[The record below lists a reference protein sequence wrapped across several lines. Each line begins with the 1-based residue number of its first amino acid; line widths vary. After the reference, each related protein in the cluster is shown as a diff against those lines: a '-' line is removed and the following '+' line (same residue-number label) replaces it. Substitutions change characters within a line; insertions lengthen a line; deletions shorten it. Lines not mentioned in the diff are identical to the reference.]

1 MTSSTYHAGELAVQ
15 ATAGVQ
21 AQAER
26 LVKLINSSI
35 SPAVQDFLSSQKL
48 AIASTVG
55 TGDRVWASLLTGES
69 GFVQAISEHTVQI
82 NATPIPGD
90 PLRENLL
97 QQDNIGILVIDLAT
111 RRRVRI
117 NGKAEINPDGSIYV
131 HTKQVYFNCPKYIQ
145 LRQLDTDTK
154 VQTLPSIE
162 QSKIL
167 TSQQQQWIAH
177 TDTFFIASY
186 HPAGGAD
193 ASHRGGYPG
202 FVRVLSDRLL
212 LFPDYA
218 GNNMFNTLGNI
229 ATNPQTGLLFIDFE
243 SGSTLQLTGKASII
257 WDAQQMAEFVGA
269 ERLVEFE
276 IEQVLFITDAS
287 GLRWQFGE
295 YSPYNPA

>member
-1 MTSSTYHAGELAVQ
+1 MTSSIYHSGELAVQ
-15 ATAGVQ
+15 AHAGVQ
-21 AQAER
+21 VEAER
-26 LVKLINSSI
+26 LGKFIGSSI
-35 SPAVQDFLSSQKL
+35 PPAVQDFLGSQPM

-55 TGDRVWASLLTGES
+55 KDSQVWASLLTGES
-69 GFVQAISEHTVQI
+69 GFVQAISEQTVQI
-82 NATPIPGD
+82 NTTPIPGD

-117 NGKAEINPDGSIYV
+117 NGKAEINPHGSIYV
-131 HTKQVYFNCPKYIQ
+131 YTTQVYFNCPKYIQ

-154 VQTLPSIE
+154 VQTLSAIKH
-162 QSKIL
+162 SKTL
-167 TSQQQQWIAH
+167 TSLQQQWIAH

-186 HPAGGAD
+186 HPQGGAD

-202 FVRVLSDRLL
+202 FVRVVNHSKIV
-212 LFPDYA
+212 FPDYA

-257 WDAQQMAEFVGA
+257 WEQEQMAEFAGA
-269 ERLVEFE
+269 ERLIEFE
-276 IEQVLFITDAS
+276 IDQVLFLTDAS
-287 GLRWQFGE
+287 PLHWRFGE
-295 YSPYNPA
+295 YSPDNPT

>member
-1 MTSSTYHAGELAVQ
+1 MTSSVYHAGELAVQ
-15 ATAGVQ
+15 AMAGVQ
-21 AQAER
+21 AQADR

-35 SPAVQDFLSSQKL
+35 PPAVQDFLSSQRL

-55 TGDRVWASLLTGES
+55 TGDQVWASLLTGES
-69 GFVQAISEHTVQI
+69 GFVQAISEQTVQI
-82 NATPIPGD
+82 NATSVQVD
-90 PLRENLL
+90 PHRENLL
-97 QQDNIGILVIDLAT
+97 QQNDIGILVIDLAS

-145 LRQLDTDTK
+145 LRQLNTDTK

-162 QSKIL
+162 HTKIL

-186 HPAGGAD
+186 HPEGGAD

-202 FVRVLSDRLL
+202 FIHVENDTDLI
-212 LFPDYA
+212 FPDYA

-229 ATNPQTGLLFIDFE
+229 SVNPHIGLLFIDFE
-243 SGSTLQLTGKASII
+243 RGSTLQLTGRANII
-257 WDAQQMAEFVGA
+257 WNAERVAEIVGA
-269 ERLVEFE
+269 ERLVAFQ

-287 GLRWQFGE
+287 PLRWRFGE
-295 YSPYNPA
+295 YSPNNPA

>member
-1 MTSSTYHAGELAVQ
+1 MTSSVYHAGELAVQ

-35 SPAVQDFLSSQKL
+35 PPAVQDFLSSQKL

-55 TGDRVWASLLTGES
+55 TGDQVWASLLTGES

-154 VQTLPSIE
+154 VQLPSIE
-162 QSKIL
+162 HSQIL

-243 SGSTLQLTGKASII
+243 SGSTLQLTGKTSII
-257 WDAQQMAEFVGA
+257 WDAQQMAEFAGA